1 MPDIFPLASIIS
13 QFSGGALEVRLRA
26 TEEQHWQALHFIAL
40 YLRHSFG
47 QFQFFG

>member
-26 TEEQHWQALHFIAL
+26 TE
-40 YLRHSFG
+40 LRRTTLADIPLDSFNSLG
-47 QFQFFG
+47 KQFY